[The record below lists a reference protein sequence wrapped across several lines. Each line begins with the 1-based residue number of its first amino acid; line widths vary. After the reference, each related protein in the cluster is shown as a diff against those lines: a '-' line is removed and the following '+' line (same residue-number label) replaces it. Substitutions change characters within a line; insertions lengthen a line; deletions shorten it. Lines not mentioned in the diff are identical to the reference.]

1 MDVQAGRE
9 VDVLWNGRRVRAFV
23 PSLLADRDLALS
35 TATVARTATAAAEVA
50 HAAEGLTEDYEVLA
64 RLLLRSEGVASSYI
78 EGIKAPI
85 VDIVL
90 AEENLAPGGTS
101 AAWVASNLAAVTEA
115 VATATTSLSLATLCH
130 WHRTLMT
137 GSPTPER
144 YVGVFRDEQ
153 GWIRGNNPIDAHFV
167 TPPPEELGPLLND
180 LVRYANREDVDAV
193 AQAGIAHAQ
202 FETIHPFADGNG
214 RVGRVLVAWILAKRL
229 SLVTPPPVSIAI
241 AADVG
246 GYTSGLVLYRFGQ
259 LDQWVQWFANT
270 VRGGGRAQSQLI
282 AEVSAL
288 KTRWREQ
295 LGNRER
301 ALRSDATAW
310 VVLDL
315 LPRHLVL
322 TTDVLTKELGVTNK
336 GALDALRQLAEAGVL
351 LDYGTVAR
359 GRGQPSK
366 LYVSKE
372 LLALAGSNPLRYPP
386 IDFGD
391 ATHNRKSKGSS
402 STIPTQTWGRRRASS
417 TPPSGGPSKR
427 GPGRDPS

>member
-1 MDVQAGRE
+1 MMDVQAGRE

-23 PSLLADRDLALS
+23 PTLLADRDLTLS

-153 GWIRGNNPIDAHFV
+153 GWIGGNDPTDAHLV

-193 AQAGIAHAQ
+193 AQSGIAHAQ

-259 LDQWVQWFANT
+259 LDQWVQLFADT

-295 LGNRER
+295 LGSGDRV
-301 ALRSDATAW
+301 LRSDATAW

-351 LDYGTVAR
+351 LDYGTVTR

-372 LLALAGSNPLRYPP
+372 LLALAGSNPLR
-386 IDFGD
+386 
-391 ATHNRKSKGSS
+391 
-402 STIPTQTWGRRRASS
+402 
-417 TPPSGGPSKR
+417 
-427 GPGRDPS
+427 

>member
-1 MDVQAGRE
+1 MIDGQAGRE

-23 PSLLADRDLALS
+23 PTLLADRDLTLS
-35 TATVARTATAAAEVA
+35 TTTVARTATAAAEVA
-50 HAAEGLTEDYEVLA
+50 HAAEGLTEDYEVLV

-90 AEENLAPGGTS
+90 AEENLAPGGTT

-115 VATATTSLSLATLCH
+115 VATAATSLSLAALCH

-144 YVGVFRDEQ
+144 YVGVFRDEL
-153 GWIRGNNPIDAHFV
+153 GWIGGNNPIDAHLV

-214 RVGRVLVAWILAKRL
+214 RVGRVLVAWILAKQL

-246 GYTSGLVLYRFGQ
+246 GYTSGLVLYRLGQ
-259 LDQWVQWFANT
+259 LDHWVQWFADT

-351 LDYGTVAR
+351 LDYGTVTR

-366 LYVSKE
+366 LYVNRE
-372 LLALAGSNPLRYPP
+372 LLALAGSNPLR
-386 IDFGD
+386 
-391 ATHNRKSKGSS
+391 
-402 STIPTQTWGRRRASS
+402 
-417 TPPSGGPSKR
+417 
-427 GPGRDPS
+427 